1 MKKIEQVAFIV
12 QARLGS
18 QRVPQKMIRPFAG
31 TTLLDIMLDKLTNKS
46 TIIPN
51 NNIFLSAHEKELK
64 TIGDKYDLNIF
75 HRSEASAN
83 SEGTPVTEMYEWWD
97 KLPHEYCVFLTIESI
112 ENFTSEYLKSESNGM
127 FGVVKKK
134 NYYWDENDAMV
145 TPWPKDQ
152 DVMNT
157 KVVGVTKEAAHCL
170 YAGKLSDIGK
180 GIWMGKFDKPG
191 DIELYSM
198 DNEFEI
204 LDVDYE
210 WQFKMCEALYG
221 AGYK

>member
-1 MKKIEQVAFIV
+1 MKNIEQIAFIV

-31 TTLLDIMLDKLTNKS
+31 TTLLDIMLDKLSNKS
-46 TIIPN
+46 DVIPN
-51 NNIFLSAHEKELK
+51 KNIFLSVHEDELK
-64 TIGDKYDLNIF
+64 QVGSKYDLNIF
-75 HRSEASAN
+75 DRSEASAN

-97 KLPHEYCVFLTIESI
+97 KLPHEYCVFINACCPFLTIESI
-112 ENFTSEYLKSESNGM
+112 ENFTSEYLNSDSNGM

-134 NYYWDENDAMV
+134 NYYWDDNDAMV

-198 DNEFEI
+198 DNEFDGNSI
-204 LDVDYE
+204 LN
-210 WQFKMCEALYG
+210 
-221 AGYK
+221 